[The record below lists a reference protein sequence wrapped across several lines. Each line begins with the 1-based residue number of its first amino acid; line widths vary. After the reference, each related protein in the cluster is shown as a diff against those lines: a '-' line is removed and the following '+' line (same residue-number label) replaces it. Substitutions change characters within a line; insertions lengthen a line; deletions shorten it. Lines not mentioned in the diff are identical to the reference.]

1 MITYKQVDESQ
12 LTLYDQIPMIVHI
25 KSILEIQRIDN
36 GLGGILLKEIP
47 VKERVKD
54 LGQYEVVG
62 KYKDTFDL
70 TNWAF
75 FMAFDDNKPIGGA
88 IVLCQTENVNMLAG
102 RDDLSVL
109 WDIRVDDSYKNR
121 GIGKKLFLMTVE
133 WSKKRNLNQMKIECQ
148 NNNVGACK
156 FYQKQGALL
165 GEINEYAYYKDPDT
179 RDEVQLIWYLDL
191 RK

>member
-1 MITYKQVDESQ
+1 MITYKEVDESQ
-12 LTLYDQIPMIVHI
+12 LKDYDQIPMMVHM
-25 KSILEIQRIDN
+25 KSILEIQRVDK
-36 GLGGILLKEIP
+36 GLGGILLKEVP

-70 TNWAF
+70 SNWAF
-75 FMAFDDNKPIGGA
+75 FMVFDDDKPVGGA

-109 WDIRVDDSYKNR
+109 WDIRVDPAYKNR
-121 GIGKKLFLMTVE
+121 GIGQELFSMAVA
-133 WSKKRNLNQMKIECQ
+133 WSKQRNLNQMKIECQ
-148 NNNVGACK
+148 NNNVSACK
-156 FYQKQGALL
+156 FYKKQGAFL
-165 GEINEYAYYKDPDT
+165 GEIREYAYYKDPEI
-179 RDEVQLIWYLDL
+179 RDEIQLIWYLDL